1 MARRPVVIVAFDG
14 MQPLDAVGPHE
25 VFAGATAVLAAKK
38 RANAGY
44 DLSIVSKHGTPV
56 TTESGLQIGTAP
68 FPSGRLRIDTLLIPG
83 GEGTQTARY
92 DKPLLDW
99 IRRAARNSRRVATVC
114 SGTFIGAEA
123 GLLDG
128 RTVTTHW
135 ARARQL
141 ADEYPR
147 LAVDADPIYTHD
159 GSVWTS
165 AGVTAGIDLAL
176 AMVEAD
182 YGSEIAQTVARWM
195 VMFLHRPGGQT
206 QFAAPV
212 WIPRAARTGV
222 RAAQDHIDSHP
233 GDDHRLDLLAT
244 RAAMSSRHFS
254 RVFTAEVGETPA
266 RYVERVRVE
275 AARTELET
283 TASSLDVIAVN
294 CGLGTAESLRR
305 AFQRRVGVAPDAYR
319 RRFHSQSS
327 SLPRHARPLHV
338 AS

>member
-1 MARRPVVIVAFDG
+1 MARRSVVIVAFDG

-25 VFAGATAVLAAKK
+25 VFAGATALLSAKK
-38 RANAGY
+38 RVNAGY
-44 DLSIVSKHGTPV
+44 DLSIVSEQGTPI
-56 TTESGLQIGTAP
+56 TTESGLQILTAP
-68 FPSGRLRIDTLLIPG
+68 LPAGRLRIDTLLIPG
-83 GEGTQTARY
+83 GEGSQTARF
-92 DKPLLDW
+92 DAALLDW
-99 IRRAARNSRRVATVC
+99 IRKAARNSRRVATVC
-114 SGTFIGAEA
+114 SGTFIAAEA

-135 ARARQL
+135 ARAKQL

-147 LAVDADPIYTHD
+147 LTVDADPIYTHD
-159 GSVWTS
+159 GCVWTS
-165 AGVTAGIDLAL
+165 AGVTTGIDLAL

-182 YGSEIAQTVARWM
+182 YGSEIAQTVARWL

-212 WIPRAARTGV
+212 WIPRAARTTV
-222 RAAQDHIDSHP
+222 RAAQDYIDSNP
-233 GDDHRLDLLAT
+233 GADHRLDLLAT
-244 RAAMSSRHFS
+244 RAAMSGRHFS
-254 RVFTAEVGETPA
+254 RLFTAEVGETPA

-283 TASSLDVIAVN
+283 TASSLDVIALH

-319 RRFHSQSS
+319 RRFRSRPTHN
-327 SLPRHARPLHV
+327 RPLHV

>member
-1 MARRPVVIVAFDG
+1 
-14 MQPLDAVGPHE
+14 
-25 VFAGATAVLAAKK
+25 
-38 RANAGY
+38 
-44 DLSIVSKHGTPV
+44 
-56 TTESGLQIGTAP
+56 
-68 FPSGRLRIDTLLIPG
+68 
-83 GEGTQTARY
+83 
-92 DKPLLDW
+92 
-99 IRRAARNSRRVATVC
+99 
-114 SGTFIGAEA
+114 
-123 GLLDG
+123 
-128 RTVTTHW
+128 VTTHW
-135 ARARQL
+135 ARAQQL
-141 ADEYPR
+141 AEEYPR
-147 LAVDADPIYTHD
+147 LTVDADPIYTRD

-212 WIPRAARTGV
+212 WIPRAARSTV
-222 RAAQDHIDSHP
+222 RAAQDFIDNNP
-233 GDDHRLDLLAT
+233 GDDHRLDLLAK
-244 RAAMSSRHFS
+244 RVAMSSRHFS
-254 RVFTAEVGETPA
+254 RLFTAEVGETPA

-283 TASSLDVIAVN
+283 TASSLDVIALN

-319 RRFHSQSS
+319 HRFRSR
-327 SLPRHARPLHV
+327 PKHAQPFHV